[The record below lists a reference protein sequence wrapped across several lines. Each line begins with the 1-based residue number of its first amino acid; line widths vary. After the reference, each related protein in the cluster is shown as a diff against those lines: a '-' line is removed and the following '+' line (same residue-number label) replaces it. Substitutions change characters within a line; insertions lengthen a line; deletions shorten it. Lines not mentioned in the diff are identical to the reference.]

1 MVNTLKIKARMVE
14 LGLTQKDIA
23 TALELATPTVNQKLN
38 NKRPMNLN
46 EANLIAN
53 ILNIDSF
60 QYCEYFFYNKN
71 CIAQ

>member
-60 QYCEYFFYNKN
+60 QYCEYFFTIK
-71 CIAQ
+71 IA